1 MERAIKF
8 KNGLGFSGWQPQMSN
23 GMKLYKTFT
32 RGECWL
38 YQPRFKT
45 DTAVLYVFKWM
56 ATLTSWYA
64 DKLINRCSYSKTR
77 VIRG

>member
-45 DTAVLYVFKWM
+45 DIAVLYTFKWM
-56 ATLTSWYA
+56 ATFTSWYDEVQLA
-64 DKLINRCSYSKTR
+64 G
-77 VIRG
+77 RGFYEQ